1 MPPPAPA
8 PAATRKT
15 GPRSGPRSQNTDR
28 GKGVVVP
35 PGTPPFLM
43 SPEEALRECE
53 RRGREAESSGERSEW
68 TDVADFAEEAC
79 TSREGEEQPGPL
91 ADDAGPKTDPDFRG
105 DDTPVEPDGT
115 LADGGA
121 PSSEEVTPAEG
132 EGGEPIGEEET
143 PADGEEA
150 PGEDEKEADGTDGD
164 GGDGL
169 APGEAG
175 DVAVPAEPDTGAGGL
190 ATGDLVLIDFEL
202 AEHQRWDGALGRVG
216 AAGSVNRAEFVAEAA
231 GSGFISGAAS
241 GLAMGLGIGLVTRAV
256 PAIGPLIGGAMALHG
271 LATRDWAETGAT
283 IGKFG
288 EGNSTYETLANTIA
302 SVAAVIDVVSQVLT
316 VINGIVGIV
325 QIAALAI
332 AGGAVIL
339 AFVTFGATAGIAI
352 VAGEVA
358 ATCEEISLGI
368 NAVTTVLDT
377 VNAAILQPCVTLF
390 RALHTFTTEADP
402 REVESQGQGISTA
415 AAASGAAL
423 GAWAGGRA
431 AQAGGAKPRPEIDVP
446 PHRPAHETPPPA
458 AGDGPTVH
466 FSEPPAP
473 VVHAEGA
480 PAPVAHAE
488 GGPEPRPAIPP
499 PGGPDV
505 PIPDIPKP
513 PLLPNIHEPPIQ
525 VPEGPVPGVN
535 PYGPT
540 QHPPVDPLGP
550 TQAPP
555 PASHPEAAPAPVAQ
569 AEAAPSPVPAADAAP
584 PPAAHPDS
592 TSTPASSPG
601 EQVSFP
607 GMEGPPVPAGPPP
620 TTPLTPQPHPITPDV
635 EIRGDFSDTSL
646 KVVTSDQSGRAALI
660 GEVGPHQWQGN
671 RGGGVRESEHAI
683 PGAQMRDAS
692 RDPAHG
698 NAPDWQRHAPQPD
711 PTKEASDGRDYNRAT
726 SIIEHSVVS
735 DRKTAM
741 DNPVTRAL
749 TASGG
754 ARNPV
759 EDLLLPSLARHQQA
773 VDDAIAAGEITPA
786 QATDPTHRALA
797 ALAEMWGGSEATG
810 GAKARA
816 DAEAAGTSVPNPRRP
831 DRARAAEKAR
841 AEGRLAGEHI
851 EEPDWDATFPNPNR
865 LLPAGTQLGLP
876 GMEHLAPRPAGP
888 APEQLALPG
897 VSQHATDPNQASLP
911 FDGPPPTTPS
921 PPKAPPPGGEP
932 QRILVVGAERAAEF
946 EYATQ
951 MAAAGNDVTVVNPQA
966 TPQSAAFSAAGG
978 KFVEAGIETL
988 PQKPG
993 FHVVSEDFPV
1003 PIRRMFPQARAMAT
1017 ERISRLEPGGRW
1029 TVTTESSEFVGMLQL
1044 VGGMQG
1050 ANVTAHQVPRHHEAT
1065 PDSPHVVEPTRFIV
1079 IVERP
1084 NAPPAPAPSGGEPP
1098 AGPPRATPT
1107 PTVFPP
1113 PTAAPPHPTTPPATP
1128 TTRPPP
1134 TTTPRTLSN
1143 FSAAAGAARTAVGTP
1158 APGGP
1163 QPGTESP
1170 SFGTRAH
1177 QVGELFL
1184 PQVFGAGGT
1193 PPTYAQQQATH
1204 RERFTADNQPA
1215 EGIERVN
1222 PNYPPP
1228 PATPAQI
1235 SAIQNEIVNLLAVRA
1250 SAERE
1255 EQNQSQ
1261 RADSC
1266 EENQA
1271 PIEQTVQDASSGI
1284 SALQAHDEAIA
1295 RRETV
1300 NQEQQQRQQ
1309 ESQGLT
1315 AGYPSRATGLAALT
1329 VPLAAWEGFTSL
1341 AQHLPGDAGA
1351 GMMRMNQ
1358 EAQQMQEAFD
1368 QMGAEM
1374 LGVDSEGPV
1383 RQGELEGDQAS
1394 LEATGEMA
1402 QASDEQLQTASE
1414 GAAGLQAANEASLA
1428 EATELSDAAAGRA
1441 DQCEE
1446 GVSEREERADSLAAQ
1461 LQAWASA
1468 HQAARQQAVQAAQ
1481 ERLVSE
1487 GRIVLKSSGT

>member
-1 MPPPAPA
+1 
-8 PAATRKT
+8 
-15 GPRSGPRSQNTDR
+15 
-28 GKGVVVP
+28 
-35 PGTPPFLM
+35 M

-53 RRGREAESSGERSEW
+53 RRGRESNSSTDQPQWSDIAEFEQERRASLE
-68 TDVADFAEEAC
+68 AE
-79 TSREGEEQPGPL
+79 GPPGPS
-91 ADDAGPKTDPDFRG
+91 ADDAGNPTAAQ
-105 DDTPVEPDGT
+105 PDGT
-115 LADGGA
+115 LADGSA
-121 PSSEEVTPAEG
+121 PGGEEVTPAEG
-132 EGGEPIGEEET
+132 ESGGPTGAGETPPGAEET
-143 PADGEEA
+143 PGQGETPAGGEEA
-150 PGEDEKEADGTDGD
+150 PGEGEAESERAAGPGGNGPTPGE
-164 GGDGL
+164 GGD
-169 APGEAG
+169 P
-175 DVAVPAEPDTGAGGL
+175 AVPAAPDTGAGAL
-190 ATGDLVLIDFEL
+190 ATGDLVLIDVEL
-202 AEHQRWDGALGRVG
+202 AEHQRWEGALGRVG
-216 AAGSVNRAEFVAEAA
+216 AAGSVQRAEFIAEAA

-241 GLAMGLGIGLVTRAV
+241 GFAMGLGIGLVTRAV

-288 EGNSTYETLANTIA
+288 EGSDTYETLANTIA

-368 NAVTTVLDT
+368 NAVTGVLDT

-390 RALHTFTTEADP
+390 RALHSFTTQADP
-402 REVESQGQGISTA
+402 REVESQGRGISTS

-423 GAWAGGRA
+423 GAWAGGKA
-431 AQAGGAKPRPEIDVP
+431 AHVGGAKPPPEIDAP
-446 PHRPAHETPPPA
+446 PQRPPRETPPPA

-473 VVHAEGA
+473 VAHAEGAPAPAAHAEGA
-480 PAPVAHAE
+480 PAPVAPAE
-488 GGPEPRPAIPP
+488 VAPLSAPHPVEGAPGITPVPEPRPAIPP

-505 PIPDIPKP
+505 PIPDIPP
-513 PLLPNIHEPPIQ
+513 PPKLPDIHEPPIQ

-540 QHPPVDPLGP
+540 ERPPVNPLGP
-550 TQAPP
+550 TEAPP
-555 PASHPEAAPAPVAQ
+555 PPSTPAGAP
-569 AEAAPSPVPAADAAP
+569 DIAAP
-584 PPAAHPDS
+584 PPAAPEVPAPAPAAHPEPAA
-592 TSTPASSPG
+592 TPASSPG

-607 GMEGPPVPAGPPP
+607 GMEGPPAPAAPARPARLP
-620 TTPLTPQPHPITPDV
+620 EQPHPITPDV
-635 EIRGDFSDTSL
+635 EIRGDFSDASL
-646 KVVTSDQSGRAALI
+646 KVVTSDQSGRAGLI

-671 RGGGVRESEHAI
+671 RGGGVRESEHVV

-692 RDPAHG
+692 KDPAHG
-698 NAPDWQRHAPQPD
+698 NAPDWQRHAPQSD
-711 PTKEASDGRDYNRAT
+711 PTKDASPGRDYNRAT

-741 DNPVTRAL
+741 DNPATRAL
-749 TASGG
+749 QASGG

-797 ALAEMWGGSEATG
+797 ALAEMWGGGEATG

-816 DAEAAGTSVPNPRRP
+816 DAEAAGKSVPYPRRP
-831 DRARAAEKAR
+831 DRAREAETAR
-841 AEGRLAGEHI
+841 AQGRLAGEHI

-865 LLPAGTQLGLP
+865 SLPPGTQIALP

-888 APEQLALPG
+888 APEQLSLPG

-911 FDGPPPTTPS
+911 FEGPSVAPSPAPEVLPS
-921 PPKAPPPGGEP
+921 PPISAPEPSSSSTGAPEPRPAIPPPGGP
-932 QRILVVGAERAAEF
+932 DVPMPDIPPPPLLPHIPIQVPVGPVPGVHPLGPTERPP
-946 EYATQ
+946 
-951 MAAAGNDVTVVNPQA
+951 VNPYA
-966 TPQSAAFSAAGG
+966 P
-978 KFVEAGIETL
+978 
-988 PQKPG
+988 
-993 FHVVSEDFPV
+993 
-1003 PIRRMFPQARAMAT
+1003 T
-1017 ERISRLEPGGRW
+1017 E
-1029 TVTTESSEFVGMLQL
+1029 
-1044 VGGMQG
+1044 
-1050 ANVTAHQVPRHHEAT
+1050 
-1065 PDSPHVVEPTRFIV
+1065 
-1079 IVERP
+1079 
-1084 NAPPAPAPSGGEPP
+1084 PPAPHPAPAGEPEI
-1098 AGPPRATPT
+1098 GPPPPAAPEV
-1107 PTVFPP
+1107 PAPPPAAP
-1113 PTAAPPHPTTPPATP
+1113 PTATPETPASPPPSTPSTPPAT
-1128 TTRPPP
+1128 TSR
-1134 TTTPRTLSN
+1134 TPST

-1170 SFGTRAH
+1170 SFATRAH

-1184 PQVFGAGGT
+1184 PQVFGGGGAA
-1193 PPTYAQQQATH
+1193 PTYEQQQAAH
-1204 RERFTADNQPA
+1204 REHFTADNQPA

-1222 PNYPPP
+1222 PEYPPP

-1235 SAIQNEIVNLLAVRA
+1235 TAIQNEIVNLLAVRA
-1250 SAERE
+1250 EAERE
-1255 EQNQSQ
+1255 AENQSQ
-1261 RADSC
+1261 RADQC

-1271 PIEQTVQDASSGI
+1271 PIEQTVQDSAAGI
-1284 SALQAHDEAIA
+1284 SAVQEHDAAIA
-1295 RRETV
+1295 RHEAV

-1315 AGYPSRATGLAALT
+1315 AGYPSKATGLAALS

-1341 AQHLPGDAGA
+1341 AAHLPGDAGA
-1351 GMMRMNQ
+1351 GMLRMNQ
-1358 EAQQMQEAFD
+1358 EAQQMQDAFT

-1374 LGVDSEGPV
+1374 LGVDSQGPA
-1383 RQGELEGDQAS
+1383 RQGELEGDQAT

-1402 QASDEQLQTASE
+1402 QASNEQLQTASE
-1414 GAAGLQAANEASLA
+1414 GAAGLQQANEASLA
-1428 EATELSDAAAGRA
+1428 EATDLSDAATDRGQ
-1441 DQCEE
+1441 QCEE
-1446 GVSEREERADSLAAQ
+1446 GVAEREERADSLAAQ

-1468 HQAARQQAVQAAQ
+1468 HQAARQQAVKAA
-1481 ERLVSE
+1481 EARLVAE
-1487 GRIVLKSSGT
+1487 GRIVLRNSGT